1 MLDIWGNNSKVLPAQ
16 RHNFL
21 LIFFLLLGVQ
31 IIFQKK
37 KKTSSWKFSFCVL
50 NYCGSNETLWRP
62 LYQSFPG
69 SIAADHLQSQQQEHV
84 EMVWGKY

>member
-37 KKTSSWKFSFCVL
+37 KKTFSWKFSFYVL
-50 NYCGSNETLWRP
+50 NFCGSNEKLWRP

-69 SIAADHLQSQQQEHV
+69 SIAADHLQSPQQEHV
-84 EMVWGKY
+84 EMVCGKY

>member
-1 MLDIWGNNSKVLPAQ
+1 MLDNWGTNCKALPAQ

-37 KKTSSWKFSFCVL
+37 TSLWKFYFYVL
-50 NYCGSNETLWRP
+50 NYCGSNEKLWQP

-69 SIAADHLQSQQQEHV
+69 SIAADHLQSQQQEHL
-84 EMVWGKY
+84 EMVCGKY